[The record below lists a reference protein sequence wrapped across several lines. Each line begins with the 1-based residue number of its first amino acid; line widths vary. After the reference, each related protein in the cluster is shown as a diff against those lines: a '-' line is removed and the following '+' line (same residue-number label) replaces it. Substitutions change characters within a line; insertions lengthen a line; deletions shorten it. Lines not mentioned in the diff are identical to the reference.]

1 LRIDKLRPFRCG
13 PAKPSPRSEGGSA
26 PDLPH
31 DYSLTTVA
39 VGCKPAIRY
48 APWIQVHVPAMFL
61 GQARQL
67 KKRMPNDSEEI
78 SVIKEPVEI
87 DTYSGQYQRPGERR
101 PALVFLR
108 GELLAVP
115 IPLERAEVTLGRAL
129 DADIRIND
137 SRASR
142 LHARI
147 STEPDAE
154 TGVVRYRLTDL
165 DSTNGTML
173 NGKAIVQA
181 FLQDGDKF
189 EVGDQLIRFE
199 MLDEIDREFQQQIH
213 RLLVHD
219 ELTGL
224 LTSKSFFS
232 ELRRE
237 AARAEAESMP
247 FCVLMMDLD
256 YFKEVND
263 TYGHLVGS
271 ETLEEVGA
279 VINKTLRA
287 GDVGARFGGEEFAA
301 FLLAADYAQGM
312 VAAERVRSAIEKHV
326 FPAVRRESTE
336 SPRTHKITISIGVAA
351 FPDDGRDPIQLVEL
365 ADSALYR
372 AKRSGRNCVC
382 AYRPAGTTE
391 VLHLRPRLET

>member
-1 LRIDKLRPFRCG
+1 M
-13 PAKPSPRSEGGSA
+13 ANE
-26 PDLPH
+26 
-31 DYSLTTVA
+31 
-39 VGCKPAIRY
+39 
-48 APWIQVHVPAMFL
+48 
-61 GQARQL
+61 
-67 KKRMPNDSEEI
+67 SEEI
-78 SVIKEPVEI
+78 SVVKEPVEI

-115 IPLERAEVTLGRAL
+115 IPLDRAEVTLGRAL

-142 LHARI
+142 LHARVI
-147 STEPDAE
+147 TEVDTATST
-154 TGVVRYRLTDL
+154 TRYRLKDL
-165 DSTNGTML
+165 DSTNGTIL
-173 NGKAIVQA
+173 NGKAIDQA
-181 FLQDGDKF
+181 LLQDGDKF
-189 EVGDQLIRFE
+189 EVGEQLIRFE

-237 AARAEAESMP
+237 AARAAAESMP

-256 YFKEVND
+256 FFKEVND

-271 ETLEEVGA
+271 ETLEAVGA
-279 VINKTLRA
+279 VIKRTLRA

-301 FLLAADYAQGM
+301 FLLDADYAQGM
-312 VAAERVRSAIEKHV
+312 VAAERVRSAIEKHE
-326 FPAVRRESTE
+326 FAAVRRGSTE
-336 SPRTHKITISIGVAA
+336 PPRAHKITISVGVAS
-351 FPDDGRDPIQLVEL
+351 FPEDGQDPIQLVEL

-372 AKRSGRNCVC
+372 AKRSGRNRVC
-382 AYRPAGTTE
+382 AYRPSGTGE
-391 VLHLRPRLET
+391 VVRLRPRPENA

>member
-1 LRIDKLRPFRCG
+1 
-13 PAKPSPRSEGGSA
+13 
-26 PDLPH
+26 
-31 DYSLTTVA
+31 
-39 VGCKPAIRY
+39 
-48 APWIQVHVPAMFL
+48 
-61 GQARQL
+61 
-67 KKRMPNDSEEI
+67 MPNDSEEI
-78 SVIKEPVEI
+78 SVVKEPVEI
-87 DTYSGQYQRPGERR
+87 DTYSGQYQRSGERR

-108 GELLAVP
+108 GELLAVQ

-142 LHARI
+142 MHARI
-147 STEPDAE
+147 STEPNAE
-154 TGVVRYRLTDL
+154 TGMIRYRLTDL
-165 DSTNGTML
+165 DSTNGTIL
-173 NGKAIVQA
+173 NGKAIAQA

-247 FCVLMMDLD
+247 FCVLMMDID

-271 ETLEEVGA
+271 ETLEEIGA
-279 VINKTLRA
+279 VIKQSLRA

-301 FLLAADYAQGM
+301 FLLDADYTQGLI
-312 VAAERVRSAIEKHV
+312 AAERVRSAIEKHE
-326 FPAVRRESTE
+326 FSAVRRGSTE
-336 SPRTHKITISIGVAA
+336 GPRTHRITISLGVAS
-351 FPDDGRDPIQLVEL
+351 FPEDGRDPIQLVEL

-372 AKRSGRNCVC
+372 AKRSGRNRVC
-382 AYRPAGTTE
+382 AYRPPATTE
-391 VLHLRPRLET
+391 VLHLRPRT